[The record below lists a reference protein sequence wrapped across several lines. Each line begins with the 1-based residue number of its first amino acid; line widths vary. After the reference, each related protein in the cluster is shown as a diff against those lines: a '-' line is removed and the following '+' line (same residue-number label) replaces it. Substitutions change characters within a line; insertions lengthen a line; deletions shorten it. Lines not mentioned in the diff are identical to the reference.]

1 MFKRIKSID
10 KPVRFYFEGRKIV
23 AQRGDSIAA
32 ALLAAGVTQFRQ
44 TVESSD
50 ERGPFCMIG
59 NCFDCLLEIDGVP
72 NLQACRHSVREGMQI
87 RRQCGP
93 TSLVPDD
100 E

>member
-1 MFKRIKSID
+1 MFKRIELID
-10 KPVRFYFEGRKIV
+10 KPVRFYFEDREIV
-23 AQRGDSIAA
+23 AQQGDSVAA
-32 ALLAAGVTQFRQ
+32 ALLAAGVTRFRQ
-44 TVESSD
+44 TAESGD

-72 NLQACRHSVREGMQI
+72 NLQACRHSVSEDMQV

-93 TSLVPDD
+93 TRLVPDH